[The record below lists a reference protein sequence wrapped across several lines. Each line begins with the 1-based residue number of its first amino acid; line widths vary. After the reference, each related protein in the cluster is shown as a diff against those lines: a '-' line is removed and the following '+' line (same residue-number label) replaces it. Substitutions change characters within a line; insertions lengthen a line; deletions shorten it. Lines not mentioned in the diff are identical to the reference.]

1 MPTELVIDNHI
12 IIPDINPLQTSTTTS
27 AEQFIDNYVSSLT
40 NSSLPHSQPLW
51 DLHIINLRT
60 SEAEVVVVFRI
71 HHSLGDGVSLMSL
84 FLASCR
90 KTSQA
95 DSLPSLAGSQR
106 RKSADSTG
114 SNRVWG
120 LLLWLWAILIL
131 AWNTLVDMVNFMAT
145 SAFLKD
151 TKTPIKG
158 VVGVEFHQKRIV
170 HRTLS
175 LDDIKIVK
183 STVGGVSSSSLWY
196 LLILSII

>member
-1 MPTELVIDNHI
+1 M
-12 IIPDINPLQTSTTTS
+12 
-27 AEQFIDNYVSSLT
+27 
-40 NSSLPHSQPLW
+40 
-51 DLHIINLRT
+51 
-60 SEAEVVVVFRI
+60 
-71 HHSLGDGVSLMSL
+71 
-84 FLASCR
+84 
-90 KTSQA
+90 
-95 DSLPSLAGSQR
+95 
-106 RKSADSTG
+106 
-114 SNRVWG
+114 
-120 LLLWLWAILIL
+120 
-131 AWNTLVDMVNFMAT
+131 DMVNFMAT